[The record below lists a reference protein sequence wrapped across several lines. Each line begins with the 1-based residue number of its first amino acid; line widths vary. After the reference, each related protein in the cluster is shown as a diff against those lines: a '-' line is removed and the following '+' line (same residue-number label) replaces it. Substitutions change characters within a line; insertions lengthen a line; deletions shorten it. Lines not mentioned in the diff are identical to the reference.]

1 MAGPPTAVRRPP
13 PARRLAP
20 PWRKLL
26 LTVHV
31 GTSVGLLGADA
42 TLVLLGL
49 AGAGGADPRTVYP
62 AMHLLGTGLLV
73 PLAVASLASGVL
85 LGVLTPWGLTR
96 HWWVLAKL
104 ALTTAGTVLA
114 LTVLTPALTA
124 AAEVTR
130 AGVLPSDA
138 QREAL
143 VRDPG
148 AASVVLLITLVL
160 SVYKPWGRVRGR

>member
-13 PARRLAP
+13 PTRRLAP
-20 PWRKLL
+20 RWRKLL

-31 GTSVGLLGADA
+31 GTSVGLLGTDA

-49 AGAGGADPRTVYP
+49 TGAGGADPRTVYP

-85 LGVLTPWGLTR
+85 LGALTPWGLTR

-104 ALTTAGTVLA
+104 LLTTAGTVLA
-114 LTVLTPALTA
+114 LTVLTPAVTA
-124 AAEVTR
+124 AADLTT
-130 AGVLPSDA
+130 AGVLPTDA
-138 QREAL
+138 QRWAL

-148 AASVVLLITLVL
+148 AASVVLLVTLVL
-160 SVYKPWGRVRGR
+160 SVYKPGGRVRGR